1 MHEAGS
7 LPATLRCLVGF
18 LQPHARCD
26 ARARRGRRAEAGV
39 AMAETGE
46 SRSGATVLLVDD
58 EPLVLAMMEDFLT
71 VNGHSVLVAHEGD
84 EALRLARE
92 RNPDVIIL
100 DVMMPAMDGYEVC
113 QQLKADPRTRG
124 IPVILHTILKGAEVE
139 ARGEAVGADFIV
151 HKPMRPLS
159 LFLKTVEAALAK
171 RREAGWASGTLPPRP

>member
-1 MHEAGS
+1 MREAGA
-7 LPATLRCLVGF
+7 LPATLRRLVGF
-18 LQPHARCD
+18 LQPPGPVRCPRPKG
-26 ARARRGRRAEAGV
+26 AGTAGV

-46 SRSGATVLLVDD
+46 SRSGGTVLLVDD

-71 VNGHSVLVAHEGD
+71 VNGLSVLVAHEGA

-113 QQLKADPRTRG
+113 QKLKADPRTRG
-124 IPVILHTILKGAEVE
+124 IPVILHTILKGTEVE
-139 ARGEAVGADFIV
+139 TRGEAAGADFVV

-171 RREAGWASGTLPPRP
+171 RRQPGWASRTLPPHP